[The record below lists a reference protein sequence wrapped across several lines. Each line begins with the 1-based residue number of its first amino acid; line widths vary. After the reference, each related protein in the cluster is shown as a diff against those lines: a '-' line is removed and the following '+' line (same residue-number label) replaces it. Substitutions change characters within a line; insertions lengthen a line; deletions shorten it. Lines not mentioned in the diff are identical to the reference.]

1 MREMTRPI
9 AVLTKRL
16 FKQNK
21 GRDIV
26 AVTAVALTTL
36 LFTTL
41 FVLSLSM
48 SKNLVEMTFRQT
60 GYDAQVSF
68 KSITSEQ
75 IEKIASHPDVAEVGE
90 SIVVGMGTGTSLA
103 GRQVEL
109 RFADESYALHSF
121 ALPETGRM
129 PQNKDE
135 IALDTIVLDRLGIP
149 HELGQQ
155 VSLEWTADFRTK
167 TDRVSE
173 FTLCGFWEGNES
185 SYASMAWVDRSFL
198 EEVMAE
204 VKTYPQGESAEA
216 EAETELQRDAAGAEA
231 GTEPQRDTAEAK
243 AEMASQGDA
252 AEAKT
257 GTAQQVDSAGEK
269 TSVITGIHMAQVTL
283 CEEEHIEQTM
293 DRILADTGLTGLEYG
308 VNLAYDP
315 DLNRMKSQ
323 ESLPMYLGM
332 FLVFAAGYLIIYN
345 IFQISVTADI
355 QFYGRLKT
363 LGMTARQLKKLVYG
377 QAALLCIPGIFTGMA
392 PGYLLGAVLVPVLV
406 NMPFASVSASPLI
419 FIGSALFAAAT
430 VLISCMRPAKMAGR
444 VSPVE
449 ALRYNDVQN
458 MGRSFRKKS
467 GSTKISA
474 LAWSNLGRNKKRTV
488 TVVCS
493 LTFGLVLMSAFYAKN
508 AAFDMEKYLS
518 GLTVSDFQIDDA
530 SSEEYIAGYDPYSDT
545 LNKELTDKV
554 NNLEGLEETGYLYSH
569 DTQIQLDEQAISNL
583 QGFYTQEKLDYWG
596 SYDPAGPKSLQNA
609 IEQRQAGAVIYG
621 TDGIVLDA
629 YTAPEHVQKG
639 SVDMAEFGTGRYAFA
654 IAPSGEEEEV
664 LPTVSVGEDVV
675 IEGRSYTVM
684 AVLDDI
690 NPVTEGA
697 YEDGITDQFF
707 LDFILPLDTFREN
720 WPQNTPRKL
729 FFNVDDA
736 HMEAAQKMLDAH
748 MAETG
753 STLSVTSRASM
764 SAQYDRETRSSA
776 VMGNVVGSVI
786 ALVGVLN
793 FVNSMV
799 TSIVARKKEFAMMQ
813 SVGMTKKQLCRLLMY
828 EGMAYAC
835 STLFI
840 SYMLS
845 ALVVGVGV
853 RAMVEGGF
861 TTFRFTLLPLVLC
874 TPVLLAFALLVP
886 YICFRN
892 IEKVSLVDRL
902 RTDCV

>member
-1 MREMTRPI
+1 MREMSKPI
-9 AVLTKRL
+9 AVLNKRL

-21 GRDIV
+21 GRSIV
-26 AVTAVALTTL
+26 AVTAIALTTL

-41 FVLSLSM
+41 FVLGQSM

-60 GYDAQVSF
+60 GYDAQASF
-68 KSITSEQ
+68 KSITPEQ
-75 IEKIASHPDVAEVGE
+75 IEKIASHPDVAQVGE
-90 SIVVGMGTGTSLA
+90 SIVVGMGTGASLA

-149 HELGQQ
+149 HELGQR
-155 VSLEWTADFRTK
+155 VSLEWVADFNEK

-204 VKTYPQGESAEA
+204 IKTDPQGDAAEA
-216 EAETELQRDAAGAEA
+216 EAETEPQGNAAEVKTGTLQDDAAGE
-231 GTEPQRDTAEAK
+231 K
-243 AEMASQGDA
+243 AETASQGDA
-252 AEAKT
+252 AETKT
-257 GTAQQVDSAGEK
+257 GTASQVDSAGEK
-269 TSVITGIHMAQVTL
+269 TSAVTGIHMAQVTL

-363 LGMTARQLKKLVYG
+363 LGMTARQLKKLIYR
-377 QAALLCIPGIFTGMA
+377 QAALLCLPGILAGMI

-444 VSPVE
+444 VSPME
-449 ALRYNDVQN
+449 ALHYNDVQN
-458 MGRSFRKKS
+458 TGRSFRKKS
-467 GSTKISA
+467 GSAKISA

-493 LTFGLVLMSAFYAKN
+493 LTLGLVLMSAFYAKN

-518 GLTVSDFQIDDA
+518 GLTVSDYQIDDA
-530 SSEEYIAGYDPYSDT
+530 SSEEYIAGHDPYNDT
-545 LNKELTDKV
+545 LNEMLTDKV
-554 NNLEGLEETGYLYSH
+554 NKLEGLEKTGYLYSH
-569 DTQIQLDEQAISNL
+569 DTQIDLDEQAICNL
-583 QGFYTQEKLDYWG
+583 QGFYTQEKLDYWS

-621 TDGIVLDA
+621 ADGIVLDV
-629 YTAPEHVQKG
+629 YTAPEHVLRG
-639 SVDMAEFGTGRYAFA
+639 SVDMAEFATGRYAFA
-654 IAPSGEEEEV
+654 IAPSGEAEEV

-675 IEGRSYTVM
+675 IEGKSYTVM

-697 YEDGITDQFF
+697 YEDGITDRFF
-707 LDFILPLDTFREN
+707 LHFILPLGEFREN
-720 WPQNTPRKL
+720 WPGNTPRKL

-736 HMEAAQKMLDAH
+736 HMEEAQKMLDAH

-753 STLSVTSRASM
+753 VTLSITSRASM
-764 SAQYDRETRSSA
+764 SAQYGRETRSSA

-813 SVGMTKKQLCRLLMY
+813 SVGMTKKQLCRLLVY
-828 EGMAYAC
+828 EGMDYAFI
-835 STLFI
+835 TLFA
-840 SYMLS
+840 SYALS
-845 ALVVGVGV
+845 ALVVGFGV

-874 TPVLLAFALLVP
+874 TPLLLAFALLVP

>member
-1 MREMTRPI
+1 MREMSKPI
-9 AVLTKRL
+9 AVLNKRL

-26 AVTAVALTTL
+26 AVTAIALTTL

-41 FVLSLSM
+41 FVLSQSM
-48 SKNLVEMTFRQT
+48 SKNLVEMAFRQT
-60 GYDAQVSF
+60 GYDAQASF
-68 KSITSEQ
+68 KSITPEQ
-75 IEKIASHPDVAEVGE
+75 VEKIAAHPDVAEVGE
-90 SIVVGMGTGTSLA
+90 SIVVGMGAGTSLA
-103 GRQVEL
+103 GCQVEV

-121 ALPETGRM
+121 SLPETGRM

-155 VSLEWTADFRTK
+155 VSLEWVADFRESTN
-167 TDRVSE
+167 RVSE

-185 SYASMAWVDRSFL
+185 SYASLAWVDRSFL
-198 EEVMAE
+198 EEVTAE
-204 VKTYPQGESAEA
+204 AETDLRGESAETK
-216 EAETELQRDAAGAEA
+216 AETEPQGDAAGAKT
-231 GTEPQRDTAEAK
+231 GTEPQV
-243 AEMASQGDA
+243 G
-252 AEAKT
+252 
-257 GTAQQVDSAGEK
+257 SAGEK
-269 TSVITGIHMAQVTL
+269 TSAITGIHMAQVTL
-283 CEEEHIEQTM
+283 CEDTHIEQTM
-293 DRILADTGLTGLEYG
+293 DQILADTGLTGLEYG

-315 DLNRMKSQ
+315 DMNRMKSQ
-323 ESLPMYLGM
+323 ENLPMYLGM

-355 QFYGRLKT
+355 RFYGRLKT
-363 LGMTARQLKKLVYG
+363 LGMTSKQLKKLVYG
-377 QAALLCIPGIFTGMA
+377 QAALLCLPGILAGMV
-392 PGYLLGAVLVPVLV
+392 PGYLLGAVLVPTLV
-406 NMPFASVSASPLI
+406 NMPFASVSASPFI

-430 VLISCMRPAKMAGR
+430 VLISCMRPARMAGR
-444 VSPVE
+444 VSPME
-449 ALRYNDVQN
+449 ALRYNDVQDT
-458 MGRSFRKKS
+458 GRSPKKRS
-467 GSTKISA
+467 GAAGLSS
-474 LAWSNLGRNKKRTV
+474 LAWSNLGRNKKRTA

-493 LTFGLVLMSAFYAKN
+493 LTLGLVLMSAFYAKN

-518 GLTVSDFQIDDA
+518 SLTVSDYQIDDA
-530 SSEEYIAGYDPYSDT
+530 SSEEYITGYDPYNDT
-545 LNKELTDKV
+545 LNEELTDKV
-554 NNLEGLEETGYLYSH
+554 NYLEGLEKTGYLYSH
-569 DTQIQLDEQAISNL
+569 DTQIQLDEQAIANL

-609 IEQRQAGAVIYG
+609 IEQRQAGAVIFG
-621 TDGIVLDA
+621 ADGIVLDA
-629 YTAPEHVQKG
+629 YTAPEHIQKG
-639 SVDMAEFGTGRYAFA
+639 SVDLTEFGTGRYAFA

-697 YEDGITDQFF
+697 YEEGVTDRFF
-707 LDFILPLDTFREN
+707 LDFILPLETFREN

-729 FFNVDDA
+729 FFNVEDD
-736 HMEAAQKMLDAH
+736 HMEEAQKMLDAY

-753 STLSVTSRASM
+753 ITLSVTSRASM
-764 SAQYDRETRSSA
+764 SAQYGRETRSSA

-799 TSIVARKKEFAMMQ
+799 TSLVARKKEFAMMQ
-813 SVGMTKKQLCRLLMY
+813 SVGMTKRQLCRLLMY

-835 STLFI
+835 STLSI
-840 SYMLS
+840 SYVLS
-845 ALVVGVGV
+845 ALVVGFGV

-861 TTFRFTLLPLVLC
+861 TTFHFTLLPLVLC
-874 TPVLLAFALLVP
+874 TPVILAFALLIP

-902 RTDCV
+902 RADSE

>member
-41 FVLSLSM
+41 FVLGRSM

-75 IEKIASHPDVAEVGE
+75 IEKIAAHPDVAEVGE
-90 SIVVGMGTGTSLA
+90 SIVVGIGTGTSLA

-155 VSLEWTADFRTK
+155 VSLEWTADFRAK
-167 TDRVSE
+167 TNRVSE

-198 EEVMAE
+198 GEVMAE
-204 VKTYPQGESAEA
+204 TETDPQGESAEA
-216 EAETELQRDAAGAEA
+216 KA
-231 GTEPQRDTAEAK
+231 GTAP
-243 AEMASQGDA
+243 
-252 AEAKT
+252 
-257 GTAQQVDSAGEK
+257 QVDSAGEK

-377 QAALLCIPGIFTGMA
+377 QAALLCIPGILTGMA

-467 GSTKISA
+467 GSAKISA

-508 AAFDMEKYLS
+508 AAFDMDKYLS

-545 LNKELTDKV
+545 LSKELTDKV
-554 NNLEGLEETGYLYSH
+554 DNLEGLEETGYLYSH

-596 SYDPAGPKSLQNA
+596 SYDPDGPKSLQNA

-621 TDGIVLDA
+621 ADGIVLDA

-697 YEDGITDQFF
+697 YEDGITDRFF
-707 LDFILPLDTFREN
+707 LNFILHLDTFREN
-720 WPQNTPRKL
+720 WPGNTPRKL

-845 ALVVGVGV
+845 ALVVGFGV